1 MAVSLPDAR
10 QLSDEVL
17 EALRLRAV
25 RGCELGYTESQV
37 ADLLGVARETVCRWW
52 SAYADQGLTGLP
64 HERTGRPVGSGRTL
78 TDEQANHL
86 QHLLDHQAPEE
97 RGIASPLWT
106 RRAVRDL
113 ILQEYGIAMPV
124 RTVGEYLKR
133 WGYTRKKARR
143 HSRDQDPE
151 EVREWL
157 EETYPALE
165 KRAEKEDAEIH
176 WCDETGVAADEHP
189 GYGYARQG
197 RPAQAEVPDGH
208 IRVNMISTIT
218 NAGAVRFMTYRE
230 TMTAALFIVFLGRLI
245 RGASRKIFLIVDR
258 LRAHDAAAVHAWLAE
273 HADEIEVFLLPRYA
287 PERNGDEYLN
297 NDLKGSVN
305 AAGLPH
311 NQEELGSRIAAFMER
326 LMQLPERVRKYF
338 QHPCIQYAAAH

>member
-17 EALRLRAV
+17 EALRLRALH
-25 RGCELGYTESQV
+25 GCELGYTEAEV
-37 ADLLGVARETVCRWW
+37 ADFLGVARETVCRWW
-52 SAYADQGLTGLP
+52 SAYAENGLDGLP
-64 HERTGRPVGSGRTL
+64 HQRSGRPMGSGRTL
-78 TDEQANHL
+78 TDEQASHL
-86 QHLLDHQAPEE
+86 QQLLDGNTPEKL
-97 RGIASPLWT
+97 GIASPLWT

-113 ILQEYGIAMPV
+113 ILRTYHIDMPA

-143 HSRDQDPE
+143 HSRDQEPE

-165 KRAEKEDAEIH
+165 KRAEEEDAEIQ

-189 GYGYARQG
+189 GYGYAKEG
-197 RPAQAEVPDGH
+197 HPAQAEVPDSH

-218 NAGAVRFMTYRE
+218 NAGAVQFMTYRE
-230 TMTAALFIVFLGRLI
+230 TMTAALFIVFLSRLI
-245 RGASRKIFLIVDR
+245 RGASRKIILIVDR
-258 LRAHDAAAVHAWLAE
+258 LRAHDAAAVYTWLAE
-273 HADEIEVFLLPRYA
+273 HPDEIEMVLLPRYA
-287 PERNGDEYLN
+287 PEVNGDEYLN
-297 NDLKGSVN
+297 NDLKGNVN

-311 NQEELGSRIAAFMER
+311 NREELGARIADFMAK
-326 LMQLPERVRKYF
+326 LKHLPERVRNYF
-338 QHPCIQYAAAH
+338 KHPCMQYAAAD